1 MQKSSVRE
9 LINSLLTPNDTFSV
23 GVARPNQL
31 FPKTIALGIGLDGKL
46 AVRCFGGR
54 NQSKIQQ
61 AFVELISK
69 QAKNETD
76 VRYSEM
82 PCALP
87 PVPSMMSG
95 EKLANQGRCRP
106 LKIGWSV
113 AHKDVTAGTITCFV
127 EKDGKTML
135 MSNSHVVANCNSGK
149 KGDEVLQQGPYDGGK
164 LPKDKIGTLYEA
176 VKLKKNGNKV
186 DAAVVLLDSGMEVD
200 LRTIDGFGK
209 FGGKSDAEVD
219 VGMVIQK
226 FGRTTGNTIGKV
238 TAIEVSNLRVNYGEH
253 GVLSWDNQIEVTK
266 EGGSILLGGDSGSC
280 LLNEDN
286 EAVGLLY
293 AGNTVQGYANDFND
307 VVEQLKIKVLK

>member
-9 LINSLLTPNDTFSV
+9 LINSLLAVNSTFSV
-23 GVARPNQL
+23 GVARPDQL

-61 AFVELISK
+61 AFVEMISK
-69 QAKNETD
+69 KAKNETD
-76 VRYSEM
+76 IRYSEM

-106 LKIGWSV
+106 LKIGWST

-127 EKDGKTML
+127 EKDGKTMM

-149 KGDEVLQQGPYDGGK
+149 KGDAVLQQGPYDGGK
-164 LPKDKIGTLYEA
+164 LPGDKIGTLYDA

-186 DAAVVLLDSGMEVD
+186 DAGVVFLDSGVEVD
-200 LRTIDGFGK
+200 LSTIDGFGR
-209 FGGKSDAEVD
+209 FGGKANSEVD
-219 VGMVIQK
+219 VGMVIKK

-238 TAIEVSNLRVNYGEH
+238 TAVEVSNLLVNYGEH
-253 GVLSWDNQIEVTK
+253 GVLSWDNQIEVMK

-293 AGNTVQGYANDFND
+293 AGNSVQGYANEIND
-307 VVEQLKIKVLK
+307 VVEQLKIKLLK